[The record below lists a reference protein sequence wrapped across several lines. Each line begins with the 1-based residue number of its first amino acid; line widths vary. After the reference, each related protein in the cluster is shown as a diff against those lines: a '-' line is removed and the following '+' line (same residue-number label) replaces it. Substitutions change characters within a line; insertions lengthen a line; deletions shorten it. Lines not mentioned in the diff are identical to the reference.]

1 MIQRPGFV
9 QRTALVAAPMILSL
23 ALLFSPSFGSD
34 LCGEEDEWKGMYFS
48 DDLGKNVTEAR
59 SLHESAPSGVW
70 RIDCGENGSTKLLV
84 WDKDEVFI
92 CAAVTAWTRNDKG
105 HPEDIVRAI
114 RIETDGDR
122 LRAVGPAQTEKARW
136 AVSYK
141 IYAPRRIDLDVQ
153 AQNGGVSVEGLYG
166 RINLKSTNGPL
177 AVIDVGGD
185 VRGRTSNGPVSAH
198 LTGSRWQGAGL
209 DLETSNGPVNLS
221 VPKGYSCELETGTQN
236 GPSQVGFAVSMQEGD
251 GARIKAVLGS
261 GGPPVRVVTTNGP
274 ATLARN

>member
-1 MIQRPGFV
+1 MIPRSGFK
-9 QRTALVAAPMILSL
+9 RTALVASPMILSL

-34 LCGEEDEWKGMYFS
+34 LCGEEDEWQGMFFAG
-48 DDLGKNVTEAR
+48 DLGKNVTEAR
-59 SLHESAPSGVW
+59 PIHVAVPSGVW
-70 RIDCGENGSTKLLV
+70 RIDCGENGSVKLLA
-84 WDKDEVFI
+84 WNKDEVLI

-114 RIETDGDR
+114 RIETEGDR
-122 LRAVGPAQTEKARW
+122 IRALGPSQTEKARW

-153 AQNGGVSVEGLYG
+153 AKNGGVSVEGMYG
-166 RINLKSTNGPL
+166 RMNLKSTNGPL
-177 AVIDVGGD
+177 AVNDVGGD

-209 DLETSNGPVNLS
+209 DLETSNGPVQLS
-221 VPKGYSCELETGTQN
+221 IPKGYSCELETGTQN
-236 GPSQVGFAVSMQEGD
+236 GPSQVGFPVSMQEGD
-251 GARIKAVLGS
+251 GARIHAVLGS

-274 ATLARN
+274 AGLTRN